1 VGGDNEGIF
10 VVGFP
15 DAETNK
21 LYANVVEATKQL
33 SLGEEVVRAEM
44 KDAAKYG
51 ISLFPALVVDGKL
64 VCEGEL
70 RSVDD
75 LTKMLVQA

>member
-1 VGGDNEGIF
+1 MGGDNEGIF